1 MTDIGKKAGTTP
13 RRRFLK
19 STGTAVLG
27 GTLAYNMGIVG
38 AMAAGASN
46 TLKVGL
52 IGCGGRGTGAAAQA
66 LRADPDVVL
75 TAMGDVFAD
84 RLEQSLSAL
93 ADEVPAEKLK
103 VGRNQR
109 FVGFDAYRKV
119 IDSGVDVVLLA
130 TPPSFRPEHMLAAV
144 DAGKHVFCEK
154 PVAVD
159 APGVRKVLAAAR
171 KAKEKNLSV
180 MSGFCYRYD
189 YANRAM
195 FDKVLNGEIGEL
207 MAVTTMRYG
216 TELWSFP
223 RQPGWSDMEYQMRNW
238 YYYHWL
244 SGDHIVEQAVHSI
257 DLMCWVMGDQVPV
270 RATGSGGRQVR
281 TDPVFGNIYDHFAIE
296 YEYANGARGYHFC
309 RQHNNCSNRN
319 TVEMFGNRGLARISM
334 GRPVLE
340 LSGKPSW
347 TYNGEKNDMYQTE
360 HDELFKAIRSGRPVN
375 DGEWMANST
384 MMAIMGRD
392 SAYSG
397 QTITW
402 EDAINSDKRE
412 GPPNDQ
418 FSWDLKWEGPGVP
431 IPGKGAWA
439 RK

>member
-1 MTDIGKKAGTTP
+1 MTDNVKKAGMT
-13 RRRFLK
+13 RRRTFLK
-19 STGTAVLG
+19 TGAAVIG

-38 AMAAGASN
+38 AMAAGSSN

-84 RLEQSLSAL
+84 RLEQSLKSL
-93 ADEVPAEKLK
+93 TEEVPAEKLK
-103 VGRNQR
+103 VSRDHR

-130 TPPSFRPEHMLAAV
+130 TPPSFRPEHMMAAV
-144 DAGKHVFCEK
+144 NAGKHVFCEK

-159 APGVRKVLAAAR
+159 APGVRKVLQAAQ

-180 MSGFCYRYD
+180 VSGFCYRYD
-189 YANRAM
+189 YGNRAM
-195 FDKVLNGEIGEL
+195 FDRIHNGEIGEL

-223 RQPGWSDMEYQMRNW
+223 RQPGWTDMEYQMRNW

-257 DLMCWVMGDQVPV
+257 DLMCWAMGNQVPV

-281 TDPVFGNIYDHFAIE
+281 TDPIFGNIYDHFAIE

-309 RQHNNCSNRN
+309 RQQNNCTNRN
-319 TVEMFGNRGLARISM
+319 TIEMFGNKGLARISM
-334 GRPVLE
+334 GRHVLE
-340 LSGKPSW
+340 LSGKDNW
-347 TYNGEKNDMYQTE
+347 TYSGKKNDMYQTE
-360 HDELFKAIRSGRPVN
+360 HDELFAAIRKGQPVN

-384 MMAIMGRD
+384 LMAIMGRD
-392 SAYSG
+392 SAYTG
-397 QTITW
+397 QTVTW
-402 EDAINSDKRE
+402 EDAIKSDKAE
-412 GPPNDQ
+412 GPPHDQ
-418 FSWDLKWEGPGVP
+418 FSWDLQWEGPGVP
-431 IPGKGAWA
+431 IPGKGV
-439 RK
+439 

>member
-1 MTDIGKKAGTTP
+1 
-13 RRRFLK
+13 
-19 STGTAVLG
+19 
-27 GTLAYNMGIVG
+27 
-38 AMAAGASN
+38 
-46 TLKVGL
+46 
-52 IGCGGRGTGAAAQA
+52 

-216 TELWSFP
+216 TELCRS
-223 RQPGWSDMEYQMRNW
+223 
-238 YYYHWL
+238 
-244 SGDHIVEQAVHSI
+244 
-257 DLMCWVMGDQVPV
+257 PV
-270 RATGSGGRQVR
+270 SPAGAIWNIKCATGTTTTGF
-281 TDPVFGNIYDHFAIE
+281 PE
-296 YEYANGARGYHFC
+296 
-309 RQHNNCSNRN
+309 
-319 TVEMFGNRGLARISM
+319 
-334 GRPVLE
+334 
-340 LSGKPSW
+340 
-347 TYNGEKNDMYQTE
+347 
-360 HDELFKAIRSGRPVN
+360 
-375 DGEWMANST
+375 
-384 MMAIMGRD
+384 
-392 SAYSG
+392 
-397 QTITW
+397 IT
-402 EDAINSDKRE
+402 S
-412 GPPNDQ
+412 
-418 FSWDLKWEGPGVP
+418 S
-431 IPGKGAWA
+431 
-439 RK
+439 